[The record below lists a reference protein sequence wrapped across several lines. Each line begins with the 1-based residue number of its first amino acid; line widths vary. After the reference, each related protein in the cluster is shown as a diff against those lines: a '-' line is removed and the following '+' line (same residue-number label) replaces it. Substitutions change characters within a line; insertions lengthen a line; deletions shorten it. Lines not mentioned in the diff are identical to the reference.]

1 MSDSKKEKPKK
12 SAGWLDDLDSF
23 EKLSLE
29 TAFSDPNAGTYWS
42 HREED
47 LGELQPVTTSY
58 VRCDFKVVADDE
70 PRLIGF
76 RVPKALEEKFKML
89 SHDAL
94 SNTILALADLKAD
107 ELIRENK
114 AVHFTKKKKS

>member
-1 MSDSKKEKPKK
+1 MTDHKKEKPKK
-12 SAGWLDDLDSF
+12 PAGWLDDMETF

-29 TAFSDPNAGTYWS
+29 TAFSDPNAGTYWQCK
-42 HREED
+42 EEK
-47 LGELQPVTTSY
+47 LGDLQPFTTSY
-58 VRCDFKVVADDE
+58 VRCDFKVVAEDE

-76 RVPKALEEKFKML
+76 RVPKALEEKFKLL

-94 SNTILALADLKAD
+94 SNTILALADMKAD

-114 AVHFTKKKKS
+114 ALHFSKKNKT

>member
-23 EKLSLE
+23 EKLSLG

-47 LGELQPVTTSY
+47 LGELQPFTTSY

>member
-1 MSDSKKEKPKK
+1 MTDHKKEKPKK
-12 SAGWLDDLDSF
+12 PAGWLDDMETF

-29 TAFSDPNAGTYWS
+29 TAFSDPNAGTYWA

-47 LGELQPVTTSY
+47 LGELQPFTTSY
-58 VRCDFKVVADDE
+58 VRCDFKVVAEDE

-76 RVPKALEEKFKML
+76 RVPKALEEKFKLL

-94 SNTILALADLKAD
+94 SDTILALADLKAD

-114 AVHFTKKKKS
+114 SIHFTKKKKS